1 MDNNH
6 HDGSAP
12 ATGVI
17 RRMAERVLTTAFGQ
31 WVCLG
36 LGLIAMVVATG
47 CASTQVTSNPVA
59 TGHLPRPGRIWV
71 YDFVATPAELP
82 ADSALL
88 AQVAPG
94 ETRQTAEQIEHAR
107 KLGALIATELVAL
120 VRDMEMPAEHAVAG
134 STPQLHDIVIRG
146 CLVSFDEGDAK
157 KRMRV
162 GFGAGT
168 SEVNAAAE
176 GLQVTEQGLRR
187 LGSGTADA
195 GGSKSPGTA
204 LGLLGFAA
212 TKNPAGLIIS
222 GVAKQ
227 RGEKTGSS
235 QVEGRAKQ
243 IAKEIAD
250 VLQKRFQ
257 QQGWVR

>member
-1 MDNNH
+1 MNH
-6 HDGSAP
+6 NHPNGSALS
-12 ATGVI
+12 TGVS
-17 RRMAERVLTTAFGQ
+17 RRMAERVLTAAVGQ
-31 WVCLG
+31 RGRLAV
-36 LGLIAMVVATG
+36 GLIAMLVAIG
-47 CASTQVTSNPVA
+47 CASTQVTRNPIA
-59 TGHLPRPGRIWV
+59 TGHLARPDRIWV

-88 AQVAPG
+88 AQIAPG
-94 ETRQTAEQIEHAR
+94 ETPQTPEQVEHAR
-107 KLGALIATELVAL
+107 KLGARIATELVAL
-120 VRDMEMPAEHAVAG
+120 VRDMEMPAERAVAG
-134 STPQLHDIVIRG
+134 STPKLHDIVIRG

-162 GFGAGT
+162 GFGTGA

-222 GVAKQ
+222 GVAKR

-235 QVEGRAKQ
+235 LVEGRAKQ
-243 IAKEIAD
+243 IAQEIAD
-250 VLQKRFQ
+250 VLQERFQ
-257 QQGWVR
+257 QQGWAP